1 MTTID
6 GTDGGLYGTA
16 TPAEPSVVPEV
27 IETVAAPEAVVPLE
41 GRFSGRR
48 ALVTGGGSGIG
59 LATVRRLVA
68 EGAEVFAA
76 DLDPAAA
83 VAEGAE
89 GIPCDVTDP
98 GDVTAAALLAD
109 PIDLLFA
116 NAGVAELGAVEEVAL
131 PAWRRQIDVNLL
143 GVVRMCQLVLP
154 AMRARRGGRILVTG
168 SMGGDFTFPFA
179 GAYHASK
186 YALEALADALR
197 FEVEPFGVH
206 VALLKPAVVDTPLA
220 RAGATAL
227 DPAPGS
233 PYAPVLE
240 VFAEVTRASYG
251 RGGTGVLS
259 PDDVAAV
266 VVRAA
271 EEPEP
276 RTRYRVGELA
286 EQMAATRRAATDR
299 DWDAGLR
306 RQYGLPAPAV

>member
-1 MTTID
+1 MTTAP
-6 GTDGGLYGTA
+6 DGGHRVALITGT
-16 TPAEPSVVPEV
+16 S
-27 IETVAAPEAVVPLE
+27 
-41 GRFSGRR
+41 
-48 ALVTGGGSGIG
+48 SGIG
-59 LATVRRLVA
+59 AASARALLDAGWTVVATARDP
-68 EGAEVFAA
+68 GA
-76 DLDPAAA
+76 LHGLAAA
-83 VAEGAE
+83 GATTLAL
-89 GIPCDVTDP
+89 DVTD
-98 GDVTAAALLAD
+98 DASARAAVDTVLREHGR
-109 PIDLLFA
+109 IDLLFA

-131 PAWRRQIDVNLL
+131 PAWRRQIDVNLF

-154 AMRARRGGRILVTG
+154 AMRARHGGRILITG
-168 SMGGDFTFPFA
+168 SMGGDLTFPFA

-220 RAGATAL
+220 RAGTTAF

-251 RGGTGVLS
+251 GGATGVLS

-286 EQMAATRRAATDR
+286 EQMAAARRAATDR

-306 RQYGLPAPAV
+306 RQYGLPAPAA